1 MTQEFQDWLLKD
13 SQKSFVNLAKNVGK
27 KIVVY
32 FNKVVEDNL
41 PAIDAKISGVLESV
55 KDFSHIVV
63 SGTVVNFVSDRQII
77 SKITLAD
84 TMESLYDKTLIVY
97 KGMKVRANLAKYQF
111 GIMGHS
117 PIKQRTPNLTQN
129 QEFQTA

>member
-13 SQKSFVNLAKNVGK
+13 SLKSFANLAKNVGK
-27 KIVVY
+27 KVIVY

-41 PAIDAKISGVLESV
+41 PAVDAKISGVLESV

-84 TMESLYDKTLIVY
+84 TLESLYDKTLIVF
-97 KGMKVRANLAKYQF
+97 KGMKVRTSLAKYQL
-111 GIMGHS
+111 GILGHAPS
-117 PIKQRTPNLTQN
+117 KQRTPIIDRGQ
-129 QEFQTA
+129 QFKTA